1 MFDYKQFDTFVT
13 MRAGLLHILFVV
25 ITLLIVSSEQTNKK
39 QTSSDLSSC
48 HSIVLS
54 NIACIVPEI
63 NLSPKK
69 LLTDLNFC
77 LLIRADFFENV
88 NSNGRDLSA
97 ICLKLYQIKIAVFE
111 PLKQKPFRLIIYNT
125 SEKEDYHHLS

>member
-13 MRAGLLHILFVV
+13 MRAGLLHILLII
-25 ITLLIVSSEQTNKK
+25 ITLSIVSSEQTNKK
-39 QTSSDLSSC
+39 QTSCEVSSC
-48 HSIVLS
+48 QSIILN

-63 NLSPKK
+63 KFSPNKI
-69 LLTDLNFC
+69 LTDLKYF
-77 LLIRADFFENV
+77 LLIRENIYENV

-97 ICLKLYQIKIAVFE
+97 IYLKLYQIKITVFE

-125 SEKEDYHHLS
+125 TEKEDDHHLS